1 MQGSEEGGG
10 SRTTRGGE
18 AAAVDANCRGRD
30 GDIANGEKIRSTAK
44 ETERARATHDVDTL
58 AAMAV
63 AATEGRRK
71 RRHRRSSSSSEEDKE
86 EESERLSPSS
96 GDEDDGDS

>member
-1 MQGSEEGGG
+1 MIGGGKGMQWSEEGG
-10 SRTTRGGE
+10 RNRKRRGGE
-18 AAAVDANCRGRD
+18 SAAMDANCQGWD
-30 GDIANGEKIRSTAK
+30 GDAAYREKIWSTAI

-71 RRHRRSSSSSEEDKE
+71 RRHRR
-86 EESERLSPSS
+86 
-96 GDEDDGDS
+96 